1 MHRLTARVLMLLAL
15 AGNVIPLAM
24 AITAAPPHAC
34 CMRMAHH
41 CHEAASADAGKLVF
55 RDPCCCNSSSRRA
68 ATTAQ
73 WAHPKT
79 RSTQVGAPAVERLVR
94 RAAPDRALR
103 VRNPRVRAPR
113 AHLPSFPSP
122 KNESLSYIG
131 AGNFPA
137 VIWAERRCARI
148 FFRCAESSFSAFEAQ
163 LQVAFPELDTCK
175 EFLCT
180 SFVSHGPPS
189 S

>member
-1 MHRLTARVLMLLAL
+1 MRLLIYWGSIRTEIMHRLTARVLLLLAL
-15 AGNVIPLAM
+15 AGNLIPLAM
-24 AITAAPPHAC
+24 AITAASPHAC

-94 RAAPDRALR
+94 SIRSSFASSQSASSRSS
-103 VRNPRVRAPR
+103 RAP
-113 AHLPSFPSP
+113 PQ
-122 KNESLSYIG
+122 
-131 AGNFPA
+131 
-137 VIWAERRCARI
+137 
-148 FFRCAESSFSAFEAQ
+148 FSIA
-163 LQVAFPELDTCK
+163 
-175 EFLCT
+175 
-180 SFVSHGPPS
+180 
-189 S
+189 